1 MDTARVVLLVML
13 SVPSFIGEW
22 GPTMRKLM
30 AIDAESIVPGHGP
43 VMHDKSYLG
52 LLAELLE
59 SLAAQAKEAAKEG
72 LSLEDARKKL
82 DVQRF
87 REQFAHGDEQKG
99 KAFDGFFLG
108 PGFPRAYRE
117 AKEGPL
123 HDET

>member
-1 MDTARVVLLVML
+1 
-13 SVPSFIGEW
+13 
-22 GPTMRKLM
+22 
-30 AIDAESIVPGHGP
+30 
-43 VMHDKSYLG
+43 MHDTTYLR
-52 LLAELLE
+52 LLADLVE
-59 SLAAQAKEAAKEG
+59 SMAAQAKEAAKEG

-87 REQFAHGDEQKG
+87 REQFAHGDEKTG